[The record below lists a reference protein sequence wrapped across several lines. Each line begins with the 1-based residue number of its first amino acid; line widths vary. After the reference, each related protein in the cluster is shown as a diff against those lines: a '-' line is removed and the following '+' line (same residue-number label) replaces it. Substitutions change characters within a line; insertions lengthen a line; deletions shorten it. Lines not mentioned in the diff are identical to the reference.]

1 MECENQR
8 YEDNENARE
17 VLGMT
22 MRELKSVRAQLIL
35 AKEVA
40 LEATMVLAEVSPK
53 KEVSLELEK
62 LKEENEK
69 LKTENEKLEGGIE
82 LCSDLLDQ
90 FDEGDILE
98 YASDCYG
105 FHDLVEGST
114 PYIELQE
121 ELEDAKEGAKE
132 DLIEMKEELEKKL
145 DEMKGAN
152 EDLVEQIGGVEND
165 CEERITYLLE
175 EKVELETEL
184 ELGEALR
191 TQLKTAHEERIGQHF
206 NMQMNIALMKE
217 IEKLKTE
224 LRESQVDNVVNELV
238 SQVCDASE

>member
-1 MECENQR
+1 MTMIMECENQR

-90 FDEGDILE
+90 FHEGDILE

-105 FHDLVEGST
+105 FHDIVEGST

-121 ELEDAKEGAKE
+121 ELDIAKT
-132 DLIEMKEELEKKL
+132 
-145 DEMKGAN
+145 
-152 EDLVEQIGGVEND
+152 EN
-165 CEERITYLLE
+165 
-175 EKVELETEL
+175 
-184 ELGEALR
+184 
-191 TQLKTAHEERIGQHF
+191 
-206 NMQMNIALMKE
+206 
-217 IEKLKTE
+217 EKLKTE
-224 LRESQVDNVVNELV
+224 NEKLEGGIELCSDLLDQFHEGDILEYASDCYGFHDIVEGSTPYIELKEELELTKKEFEKLKRENIPVIRGY
-238 SQVCDASE
+238 